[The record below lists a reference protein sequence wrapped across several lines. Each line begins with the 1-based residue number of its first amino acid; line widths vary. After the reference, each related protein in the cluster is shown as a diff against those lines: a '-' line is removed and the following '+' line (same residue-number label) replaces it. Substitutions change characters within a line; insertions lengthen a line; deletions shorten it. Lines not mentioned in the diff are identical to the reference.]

1 MKKKHPVSFLSTH
14 IIFLKILITTKMVRI
29 MVIRIMIIKMIRIM
43 VIIGQECPVPAGGQ
57 MGSVWKRRLLMNT
70 EQCKTLCVIHCIIY
84 LLMNTLGATQ
94 NSAKHCVLYIAIHC
108 KICRVFFTVPPLKS
122 SKYRK
127 VDLC

>member
-14 IIFLKILITTKMVRI
+14 IIFLKILITIKMVRI

-70 EQCKTLCVIHCIIY
+70 EQCKTLCV
-84 LLMNTLGATQ
+84 
-94 NSAKHCVLYIAIHC
+94 LYI
-108 KICRVFFTVPPLKS
+108 V
-122 SKYRK
+122 
-127 VDLC
+127 